1 MLEYVF
7 FNRAVADEFLTA
19 LAERGITAQEGR
31 EAVEEAILIGI
42 GEVDDDTWDALDALY
57 ETLSERDQALLEAEA
72 DSPDAVHTAGIYLT
86 LSDGRRSI
94 ARVEP
99 AVVNRILQVLSMEE
113 FERFVDEI
121 VRAVETPNT
130 DPLCKRRD

>member
-7 FNRAVADEFLTA
+7 FNRAVADEFLAA

-42 GEVDDDTWDALDALY
+42 EEVDDDTWDALDALY
-57 ETLSERDQALLEAEA
+57 ETLSERDRALLEAG
-72 DSPDAVHTAGIYLT
+72 SPDAVHTAGIYLT

-113 FERFVDEI
+113 FERLVDEI
-121 VRAVETPNT
+121 VRAVEEPST